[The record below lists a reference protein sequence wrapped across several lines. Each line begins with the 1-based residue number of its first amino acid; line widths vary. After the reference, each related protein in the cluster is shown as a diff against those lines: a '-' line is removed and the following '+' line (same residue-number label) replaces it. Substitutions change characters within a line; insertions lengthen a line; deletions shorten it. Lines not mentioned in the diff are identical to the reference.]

1 MALVTGRENVLALYQ
16 DAAQK
21 KWVLPCFC
29 TENLTTTEAIL
40 CAVAEHGDK
49 IGIKDL
55 PVIVAITNLYDHR
68 AQTPNYTHTRRWDIG
83 LQLFMKDLAILA
95 GPGGPFANLRVMLH
109 LDHVQFDTDHALLN
123 WDMTQF
129 SSIMYDASRVDF
141 ANNIRLTAE
150 FVRKQGQNIVIE
162 GACDEVTDATGDA
175 HGGLTTPERAER
187 YLNETGAD
195 LMVANLGTEHR
206 AAAGNL
212 TYHGD
217 LARKIAER
225 VKCRMVLHGASSVP
239 GDQIRKLF
247 DDGICKV
254 NLWTA
259 LERDS
264 SPQLFAA
271 MVRNAVAVA
280 GPQTVKALQA
290 EGLLAPQLA
299 VQGSASIAHYTTL
312 YRQTIV
318 CTEMKRIVASYLD
331 LWLRP

>member
-1 MALVTGRENVLALYQ
+1 MPLITGRQNVLELYQ
-16 DAAQK
+16 EASQK

-40 CAVAEHGDK
+40 SALTDHGK
-49 IGIKDL
+49 KLGIEDL

-83 LQLFMKDLAILA
+83 LKLFLKDLEILV
-95 GPGGPFANLRVMLH
+95 GPDGPFSNLRVMLH
-109 LDHVQFDTDHALLN
+109 LDHTQFDTDHELLD
-123 WDMTQF
+123 WDMSKF
-129 SSIMYDASRVDF
+129 SSIMYDASRLDF
-141 ANNIRLTAE
+141 DSNIRLTAA
-150 FVRKQGQNIVIE
+150 FVKKQGQNILIE
-162 GACDEVTDATGDA
+162 GACDEITDATGDE

-187 YLNETGAD
+187 YLKETSAD
-195 LMVANLGTEHR
+195 LIVANLGTEHR

-217 LARKIAER
+217 LAQKIATR
-225 VKCRMVLHGASSVP
+225 IGCRMVLHGASSVP

-264 SPQLFAA
+264 SPKLFAE

-280 GPQTVKALQA
+280 GPKAVKELKA
-290 EGLLAPQLA
+290 EGLLSTQLDE
-299 VQGSASIAHYTTL
+299 QGNASISHYTTV
-312 YRQTIV
+312 YRQEIV
-318 CTEMKRIVASYLD
+318 FTEMKRIVSSYLD
-331 LWLRP
+331 LWMTQ